1 MTPLPVPKQ
10 ISIYIKMNDSSTR
23 PQTKFFAKHL
33 EAIWE
38 SLRLKKHLGSIW
50 DASEKHLGSI
60 WEASGKHLGSI
71 WEASGKHL
79 GSIWDSRRP
88 WGSNKPWKQLL

>member
-1 MTPLPVPKQ
+1 
-10 ISIYIKMNDSSTR
+10 MNDPSTR

-71 WEASGKHL
+71 WEASGGHL
-79 GSIWDSRRP
+79 GLQEAMGLQEAL
-88 WGSNKPWKQLL
+88 GSNYCNTSAKMQKFL